1 MEQKRKPPH
10 KGAALLAQINVH
22 LDPRIQDRGPPIQ
35 ERLSCSTI

>member
-1 MEQKRKPPH
+1 MEKKKTAH

-22 LDPRIQDRGPPIQ
+22 LNPRVQDRGPPIQ